1 MPFLGKHA
9 YKTRH
14 PLLLLHSSRFSLP
27 WPRIQSEKVNPWP
40 GLSCVAVGDWGWF
53 AGWWSA
59 PIVSQAWS
67 IVSQA
72 WSWEVAVTQCP
83 TAGGLKGICSGRG
96 YRVQYGACQWRLF
109 VIYIMLYNITAVY
122 VHFLLWAAVLLCCPG
137 QLETLGSRQ
146 PSCLSLQSHQDVRW
160 GYHAWLRTVYKK
172 ALFKDTYCTHL
183 CIYRRPTCTYCVC
196 GVWVCMP
203 WHLCDTGQMTDPLS
217 SCLHPHVL
225 ELQVFATV

>member
-9 YKTRH
+9 YKTRR

-40 GLSCVAVGDWGWF
+40 GLSCVTVGDRGWF
-53 AGWWSA
+53 PGWWSA
-59 PIVSQAWS
+59 PTVSH
-67 IVSQA
+67 
-72 WSWEVAVTQCP
+72 AVTLCP
-83 TAGGLKGICSGRG
+83 TAGGLKGICPGRG

-109 VIYIMLYNITAVY
+109 IIYILCYIISQLYMY
-122 VHFLLWAAVLLCCPG
+122 VFSFELQSCCVAQG
-137 QLETLGSRQ
+137 NLKLLGSRQ

-160 GYHAWLRTVYKK
+160 GHHAWLRTVYKK
-172 ALFKDTYCTHL
+172 APFKDTYCTHL

-196 GVWVCMP
+196 DVWVCMP
-203 WHLCDTGQMTDPLS
+203 WHLCDIGQMTDPLS

-225 ELQVFATV
+225 ESQVFATVEQG